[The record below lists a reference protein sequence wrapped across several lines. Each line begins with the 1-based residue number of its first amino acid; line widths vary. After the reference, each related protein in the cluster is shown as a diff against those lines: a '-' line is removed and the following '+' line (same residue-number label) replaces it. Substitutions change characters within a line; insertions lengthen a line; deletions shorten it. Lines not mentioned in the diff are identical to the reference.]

1 MNIRIPLA
9 LAVACACTSCS
20 SMPGSSRERR
30 ADPAACTLRTL
41 GIRDARP
48 EEAVVTVL
56 ERWRDEADMRL
67 PPFVW
72 ERSGP
77 TNRVTLVASNI
88 TCRAAFEDLARQTG
102 RECVFL
108 GNVLFTGS
116 SNTCQRL
123 RGLPAIR
130 DVAPKE
136 LRGQLDT
143 EVAVTVGSVCGMALF
158 DFAGYVSKAANIPT
172 RVDPRIAGKVA
183 ERYAFFFDGYMPAG
197 ELLWWIAVLWDVE
210 ASVDGDTIELRPRIG
225 KAADAK
231 R

>member
-9 LAVACACTSCS
+9 LVLAFACTSCS
-20 SMPGSSRERR
+20 TMPGSSRERR

-41 GIRDARP
+41 GIRDTPA
-48 EEAVVTVL
+48 EEAAFTL
-56 ERWRDEADMRL
+56 LARWGDAADARL

-77 TNRVTLVASNI
+77 TNPVTLVASNI
-88 TCRAAFEDLARQTG
+88 TCRAAFEAIAKQSG
-102 RECVFL
+102 RECAFL
-108 GNVLFTGS
+108 GNVLFAGS

-130 DVAPKE
+130 DIAPKD
-136 LRGQLDT
+136 LRRRLDT
-143 EVAVTVGSVCGMALF
+143 DVESRIGSICGLALF
-158 DFAGYVSKAANIPT
+158 DVVSDVSMAANIPT

-183 ERYAFFFDGYMPAG
+183 NGYAFVFDGFMPAG
-197 ELLWWIAVLWDVE
+197 ELLWWIAVLWDVD
-210 ASVDGDTIELRPRIG
+210 ASVDGDTVEFKPRMG